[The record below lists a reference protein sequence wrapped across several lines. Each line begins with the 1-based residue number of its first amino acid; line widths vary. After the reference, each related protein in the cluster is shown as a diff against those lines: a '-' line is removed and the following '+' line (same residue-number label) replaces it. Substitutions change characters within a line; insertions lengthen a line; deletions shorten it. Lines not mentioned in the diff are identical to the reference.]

1 MGTPH
6 LIFFSLLRVA
16 WDGFSNRGAQ
26 HWEKEVMLNLPRLQT
41 NRANSEQSVVAS
53 LRDKA
58 SLFMKRA
65 EASPSASAS
74 LSLSGLW
81 APPLVSQPPGRF
93 GVGLDSTGSGAR
105 AALWHFTPVL
115 GEDRRDKN

>member
-1 MGTPH
+1 
-6 LIFFSLLRVA
+6 
-16 WDGFSNRGAQ
+16 
-26 HWEKEVMLNLPRLQT
+26 MLNLPRLQT

-105 AALWHFTPVL
+105 AALWRFTPVL